1 MPANAERAVIL
12 MNLGSPDSTSVPD
25 VRKYLREFLMDER
38 VLDISWLSRFFL
50 VNGIIAPT
58 RAPKSAAAYRTIWTD
73 EGSPLIAITK
83 HLQEKLQQ
91 KIDCP
96 VEIAMRYGSPSILE
110 AFDTVVKKYPAVK
123 EVILLPLY
131 PHYAMASYETA
142 VVCAEEAYK
151 KGAYS
156 FNMLTIKPFYDDQAY
171 LHALAESMRPYVS
184 GDYDHLLFSYHG
196 IPERQVLKED
206 VTGGHCLQSAYC
218 CTTSS
223 EAHKKCYRHQCFET
237 TRRVVEILGIP
248 ADKHSISFQ
257 SRLGRT
263 PWLRPFTDF
272 RLAELPAEGKK
283 KLLIISPA
291 FVSDCLE
298 TLEEL
303 AERGKETF
311 MQAGGETYT
320 YIPCMNVQP
329 AWVDAIAGWY
339 SSVTSGEKE
348 MLLQ

>member
-1 MPANAERAVIL
+1 MPGKTERAVIL
-12 MNLGSPDSTSVPD
+12 MNLGSPDSTAVPD

-38 VLDISWLSRFFL
+38 VLDISYLSRFFL
-50 VNGIIAPT
+50 VNAIIAPT
-58 RAPKSAAAYRTIWTD
+58 RAPKSAAAYRIIWTK
-73 EGSPLIAITK
+73 EGSPLVAITR
-83 HLQEKLQQ
+83 HLQQALKD
-91 KIDCP
+91 KIDAP
-96 VEIAMRYGSPSILE
+96 IEIAMRYGNPSIRQ
-110 AFDTVVKKYPAVK
+110 AFDNIAQNYPSVN

-142 VVCAEEAYK
+142 VVCAEEALG
-151 KGAYS
+151 KGNYP
-156 FNMLTIKPFYDDQAY
+156 FKMLTIKPFYDNDAY
-171 LHALAESMRPYVS
+171 IHALADSMRPYIEQ
-184 GDYDHLLFSYHG
+184 DYDHLLFSYHG
-196 IPERQVLKED
+196 IPERQILKED
-206 VTGGHCLQSAYC
+206 VTNAHCLQSAYC
-218 CTTSS
+218 CSEPS

-237 TRRVVEILGIP
+237 TKRVVELLGIP
-248 ADKHSISFQ
+248 EDKHSISFQ

-311 MQAGGETYT
+311 MHAGGQEYT

-329 AWVDAIAGWY
+329 AWVSAIVGWY
-339 SSVTSGEKE
+339 NSITAGEKE